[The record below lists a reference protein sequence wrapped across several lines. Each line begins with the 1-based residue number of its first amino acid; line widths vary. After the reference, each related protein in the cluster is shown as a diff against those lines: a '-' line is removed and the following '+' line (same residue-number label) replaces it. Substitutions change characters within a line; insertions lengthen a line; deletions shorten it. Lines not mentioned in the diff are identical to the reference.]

1 MKSYDHI
8 HPNFRFV
15 LGFSDKERMVFAE
28 RDRWLQY
35 SAAEDIFER
44 LEWLLQIPIRQK
56 MPNLLIVGEPNNGKT
71 TLVRR
76 FFDLHGKSHM
86 SEDSDPVIPIILV
99 EAPPSADEKSL
110 YCLLLE
116 QFQTPFNRSET
127 ASRLRDRT
135 LDRFRACHTRMLIV
149 DELHSLLAGTAR
161 KQREVMNTVKFLCNQ
176 LSIPIVGVGTGQAV
190 RVLRTDPQHVSRFGV
205 MSLPLWKLNEEFQSL
220 LSSFESVL
228 PLKEAS
234 HLQQADSA
242 RLLHAMSGGN
252 IGNLHQLL
260 RECAKAAITSG
271 DERIH
276 EKLIQSTF
284 KKNQWLRPTP
294 IQARGA

>member
-15 LGFSDKERMVFAE
+15 LGFSDKERMLFAE
-28 RDRWLQY
+28 QQRWLQY
-35 SAAEDIFER
+35 SAAAEIFER
-44 LEWLLQIPIRQK
+44 LEWMLQIPKRPK
-56 MPNLLIVGEPNNGKT
+56 MPNLLIVGEPDNGKT

-76 FFDLHGKSHM
+76 FYDLHGKNYV
-86 SEDSDPVIPIILV
+86 SEDSDPVKPVILV

-110 YCLLLE
+110 YCFLLE

-127 ASRLRDRT
+127 TSRLRDRT
-135 LDRFRACHTRMLIV
+135 LGRFRACHTRMLII

-161 KQREVMNTVKFLCNQ
+161 KQREVMNTLKFLCNQ
-176 LSIPIVGVGTGQAV
+176 LSIPIVGVGTREAV
-190 RVLRTDPQHVSRFGV
+190 RVLHTDPQHVSRFRV
-205 MSLPLWKLNEEFQSL
+205 MTLPLWKLNEEFQSL

-228 PLKEAS
+228 PLKKPS
-234 HLQQADSA
+234 NLQQADSA
-242 RLLHAMSGGN
+242 RLLHAISGGN

-276 EKLIQSTF
+276 KKLIQSTM
-284 KKNQWLRPTP
+284 KKNPWLRPTP